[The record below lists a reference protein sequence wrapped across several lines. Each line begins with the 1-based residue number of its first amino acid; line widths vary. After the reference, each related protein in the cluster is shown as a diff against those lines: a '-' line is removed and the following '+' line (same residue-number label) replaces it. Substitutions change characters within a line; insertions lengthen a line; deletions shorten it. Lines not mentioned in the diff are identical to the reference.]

1 MRAAGIDCGTNSVRL
16 LLVEADG
23 PEGPERELVRTLR
36 LVRLGEGVDATG
48 ELSAAALE
56 RTFAALDEY
65 AAMIREAGIDPA
77 HVRMVA
83 TSAARDVRNR
93 DTFLEGVRDRLHIT
107 PEIIPGVAEAGL
119 SFAGAVGGLCA
130 AGTTLDGPV
139 LVNDVGGGSTEFA
152 VGDPDGTLRQAISL
166 DIGSVRLR
174 ERSMPGDPPTA
185 DELAATRAI
194 IDAALDTSGIDF
206 AAINEW
212 VGVAGTVT
220 SLMAVHQELPAY
232 DRDRVHGA
240 RISLPELRELADRF
254 CAGTVAELRTI
265 PSLHPQRA
273 EVISAGALILERISR
288 RLDVPGLVASETDI
302 LDGVAEHAL
311 RGEPFGSD

>member
-1 MRAAGIDCGTNSVRL
+1 MRAAGIDCGTNSIRL

-23 PEGPERELVRTLR
+23 PDGPVRELVRTLR

-48 ELSAAALE
+48 EFSAAALE

-65 AAMIREAGIDPA
+65 AAMIREAGIDPG

-93 DTFLEGVRDRLHIT
+93 DTFLEGVRQRLGIT
-107 PEIIPGVAEAGL
+107 PEVIPGVAEAGL
-119 SFAGAVGGLCA
+119 SFAGAVGGLRT
-130 AGTTLDGPV
+130 AGTTLEGPI

-194 IDAALDTSGIDF
+194 IDAALDASDIDF

-220 SLMAVHQELPAY
+220 SLMAAHQELPAY

-254 CAGTVAELRTI
+254 CASTVAELRTV

>member
-16 LLVEADG
+16 LMVEDDPTGG
-23 PEGPERELVRTLR
+23 PLRELTRTLR

-48 ELSAAALE
+48 EFSAAALE

-65 AAMIREAGIDPA
+65 AAMIREAGIDPD

-93 DTFLEGVRDRLHIT
+93 DAFLAGVRERLGVT
-107 PEIIPGVAEAGL
+107 PEIIPGLTEARL
-119 SFAGAVGGLCA
+119 SFAGALSGLRA
-130 AGTTLDGPV
+130 AGVQLAGPV

-152 VGDPDGTLRQAISL
+152 LGEPDGTLRQAISL

-174 ERSMPGDPPTA
+174 ERSMPGDPPST
-185 DELAATRAI
+185 DQLDATRAT
-194 IDAALDTSGIDF
+194 IDAALDASGIDF
-206 AAINEW
+206 ASVREW

-220 SLMAVHQELPAY
+220 SLVAAHQELPAY
-232 DRDRVHGA
+232 GRDRVHGG
-240 RISLPELRELADRF
+240 RISLPELRSLADRF
-254 CAGTVAELRTI
+254 CASTVEQLRTI

-273 EVISAGALILERISR
+273 EVISAGVLILERISR
-288 RLDVPGLVASETDI
+288 RVDVPALVASETDI